1 MPKLSKKKQQQ
12 KLKREKLQTR
22 REQTL
27 ETRREKTLQTRR
39 EQTLQTRRDQTLQ
52 TRRDQTLQTRKRN
65 TSVSTGKPNNK
76 YTKMVKL
83 LDKVGLTPYDVLDI
97 LHTLPVSWE
106 QYYMSFPKETEQYM
120 MDKLG
125 DNSLL
130 NKHRGMKKAKKT
142 KRKSKGRR

>member
-12 KLKREKLQTR
+12 KLKRENLLQS
-22 REQTL
+22 
-27 ETRREKTLQTRR
+27 KR
-39 EQTLQTRRDQTLQ
+39 EQTLQTRREQN
-52 TRRDQTLQTRKRN
+52 LQTRKRN

-76 YTKMVKL
+76 YTKMVNL

-130 NKHRGMKKAKKT
+130 SKHRGMKKAKKT